1 VAEAVEAPAEEAPAE
16 EAPVEEAPAAESMM
30 VAEAVEAPADE
41 TPVVEAVPADTS
53 DPLKR
58 FWLVVKEP
66 SLIEARDGTGRFVL
80 SGMQGVTKGR
90 RVYGEPPFFVVTD
103 NPAAVQIFYDG
114 WRRRLREDLG
124 NGRFQARF
132 PGGLDFI
139 PGETP
144 MGKAQPALIA
154 VPQEQVPQEQVPQEQ
169 VPQEQLE
176 AESPVVA
183 ETDFVTSQ
191 ESEPVTA
198 EEVVSEPMEIEE
210 ASADAPSVEDLP
222 VSIEEAAPA
231 PAPAEA
237 EVPTDASS
245 DTAPEAVA
253 EEVAEFVPDPTDKLK
268 RFWLIVTE
276 PTVIDATDSL
286 GRVVLSGEQRV
297 TEGRRIYGEPPF
309 RVESTNP
316 AGFKIY
322 YDGWRQRAREDLGG
336 GRYGMTFPSQGAR

>member
-1 VAEAVEAPAEEAPAE
+1 EEAPAAEPVMVAEVVEAPAEE
-16 EAPVEEAPAAESMM
+16 
-30 VAEAVEAPADE
+30 
-41 TPVVEAVPADTS
+41 TPVAEAVPADTS

-169 VPQEQLE
+169 QE

-210 ASADAPSVEDLP
+210 ASADVPSVEDLP

-231 PAPAEA
+231 PGPAEA